1 MRTFRTSLSL
11 AVALVLGLLTWTAC
25 DSAGTMSDDPG
36 SDAQGQFTLRLT
48 DAPANVD
55 SAVVTVERVELV
67 GEDAEDDRDED
78 GEEDNGEDDNGDDDN
93 GDDDEDDGDDED
105 NGIIT
110 LTDST
115 RQIDLLQLQDGV
127 TTTLA
132 DVTVPAGSYSQIRFI
147 LGSDNYIVLNDGSR
161 QTLQVPSG
169 MQTGI
174 KVILPELEVANDGD
188 QIDVTLDFD
197 VDESLIQT
205 GASGRYLFKP
215 TIKVKSA
222 SVNGEDVTTV
232 EVDGPVTS
240 VDATAQTVAVD
251 SIPFAV
257 TAQTEFDAESGL
269 TSLADVQV
277 GQQVG
282 VDGTLRD
289 DGTLA
294 AREIERE
301 TDDESEREITAPVE
315 AIGSGTLTLL
325 GTTIEVTSSTEFDDI
340 LGLGDLQTGDRV
352 EVEYVASNGT
362 RVATEIEREDG

>member
-1 MRTFRTSLSL
+1 MNTLRTSLSL
-11 AVALVLGLLTWTAC
+11 VLALILGLVSWTAC
-25 DSAGTMSDDPG
+25 DSAGTMSDDP
-36 SDAQGQFTLRLT
+36 ATNTQGQFTLRLT

-67 GEDAEDDRDED
+67 ADEADDEGRDDD
-78 GEEDNGEDDNGDDDN
+78 GDDDDSDDNGDD
-93 GDDDEDDGDDED
+93 D

-132 DVTVPAGSYSQIRFI
+132 DVTVPAGTYSQIRFI

-174 KVILPELEVANDGD
+174 KVILPELEVDTDGD

-197 VDESLIQT
+197 VDESLIQA

-215 TIKVKSA
+215 TVNVKSA
-222 SVNGEDVTTV
+222 SVNGEDLTTV
-232 EVDGPVTS
+232 EVDGPITS
-240 VDATAQTVAVD
+240 VDATVQTVAVD

-257 TAQTEFDAESGL
+257 TPHTEFDAENGL
-269 TSLADVQV
+269 SSLADVQV

-294 AREIERE
+294 AREIEVE
-301 TDDESEREITAPVE
+301 TDDEGEREITAPIE
-315 AIGSGTLTLL
+315 ALGSGTLTLL
-325 GTTIEVTSSTEFDDI
+325 GTTIEVTRSTEFDDI
-340 LGLGDLQTGDRV
+340 LGLGDLREGDRV
-352 EVEYVASNGT
+352 EVEYVVSNGS
-362 RVATEIEREDG
+362 RVATDIEREDG